1 MCLHVVQ
8 PWYQQQY
15 IYGMLQSHLFAG
27 LQKVTRSHLCRSCCC
42 LGGMSTRLL
51 HQHCSRCEQCLVY
64 WHDASQNTR
73 KSEICKHPFTG
84 TIHLKTNSR
93 MKYVRIFLLS
103 VSVSCTCNVDE
114 SCTSFIL
121 VPHLDLFLLLH
132 FLVLQLDLY
141 TRYSAWL
148 NFYACSSTWPIFLC
162 FFINLIFFLL
172 FF

>member
-141 TRYSAWL
+141 TRYSA
-148 NFYACSSTWPIFLC
+148 
-162 FFINLIFFLL
+162 
-172 FF
+172 